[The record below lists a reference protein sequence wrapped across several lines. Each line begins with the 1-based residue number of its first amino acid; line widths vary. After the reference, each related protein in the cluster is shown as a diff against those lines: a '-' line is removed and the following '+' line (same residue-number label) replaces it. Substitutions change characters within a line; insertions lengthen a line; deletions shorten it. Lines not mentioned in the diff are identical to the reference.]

1 VTNFVLDPNRWKRN
15 SVFILLNQF
24 LGLIITFLM
33 APLIARH
40 LGPSSYGM
48 MNWVI
53 AYVTFFQVFT
63 TIGSAQ
69 IGIREIARNPAES
82 SDLMIH
88 LFLLN
93 LFGGLT
99 GYLLAASLSFLV
111 GYSFY
116 QLQLVLLW
124 GLCLILLPLGN
135 LGLFLSASLQSERL
149 LWPSLV
155 SNIFLIIAYFEALR
169 KDGNVQFFLLASLG
183 SQILLQVFTI
193 YVGRK
198 YLQRIKKFDW
208 SIMRM
213 LFWESLPLNLMALLM
228 CLVNRVD
235 IIFLERFSQPHDVG
249 VYSAAGRVVQAFTYV
264 PQAVAASI
272 LPALAVIGKEKDS
285 NSIQAYRESRQILLA
300 LGLFVPLVALF
311 RGGDIIK
318 LLFGEAYLGSVVL
331 FQILSFTIP
340 IICIG
345 ILPSSLLTAQGKQWQ
360 NLKYVSIA
368 AILSTLGNFLLIPSL
383 GTTGAAI
390 TSVGV
395 YVILV
400 SLQVRAGLILLPQSS
415 TFFKD
420 LSIALPAL
428 VVSLLLFFL
437 TREFSAIPVLVL
449 TSLIYLLLLRL
460 VGLPLSFGRSAA
472 FSEQ

>member
-1 VTNFVLDPNRWKRN
+1 
-15 SVFILLNQF
+15 
-24 LGLIITFLM
+24 M

-53 AYVTFFQVFT
+53 AYITFFQVST

-69 IGIREIARNPAES
+69 IGIREIAKNTAES

-93 LFGGLT
+93 LFGGIV
-99 GYLLAASLSFLV
+99 GYVLAAVLSLVV

-124 GLCLILLPLGN
+124 GLCLVMLPLGN
-135 LGLFLSASLQSERL
+135 LGLFLSATLQSERL

-155 SNIFLIIAYFEALR
+155 SNVFLIIAYFEALR
-169 KDGNVQFFLLASLG
+169 RNGNVQFFLIASLG
-183 SQILLQVFTI
+183 SQLLLQLFTI

-198 YLQRIKKFDW
+198 YLHRITKFNW
-208 SIMRM
+208 AKIRM
-213 LFWESLPLNLMALLM
+213 LFWESLPLNMMTLLM

-235 IIFLERFSQPHDVG
+235 ILVLERFYQPHEVG
-249 VYSAAGRVVQAFTYV
+249 VYSAAGRIVQACTYV

-285 NSIQAYRESRQILLA
+285 SSIQAYRESRQILLA
-300 LGLFVPLVALF
+300 LGLFVPLVAVF
-311 RGGDIIK
+311 RGDDIIR
-318 LLFGEAYLGSVVL
+318 LLFGDAYQQSVIL

-345 ILPSSLLTAQGKQWQ
+345 ILPSNLLTAQGKQWE
-360 NLKYVSIA
+360 NLKFVSA
-368 AILSTLGNFLLIPSL
+368 AAVLSTLGNFLFIPFL
-383 GTTGAAI
+383 GTIGAAI
-390 TSVGV
+390 TSVVV
-395 YVILV
+395 YGILV
-400 SLQVRAGLILLPQSS
+400 SLQVRAGWILLPQSA
-415 TFFKD
+415 TFLKD
-420 LSIALPAL
+420 MSIAVPAL
-428 VVSLLLFFL
+428 IVTLLLFLL
-437 TREFSAIPVLVL
+437 TRPLPAIPVLVL
-449 TSLIYLLLLRL
+449 TSVIYLLSLRL
-460 VGLPLSFGRSAA
+460 VGLPLSFGRSTA